1 METLN
6 LVPRGDVQ
14 VDRDYGTRTVSF
26 ENGVKQYQRLWVT
39 PRVTYSFTANGDKKM
54 KTYLENF
61 LEARHGNYEPF
72 YWNYEGERLIV
83 RFADSKLSI
92 KEIRGF
98 GGEGTVGYEASI
110 ALEKLKDSEVKV

>member
-14 VDRDYGTRTVSF
+14 VDREYGTRTVMF
-26 ENGVKQYQRLWVT
+26 ENGTKQHQRLWVS
-39 PRVTYSFTANGDKKM
+39 PRVIYSFTANGDKKM

-72 YWNYEGERLIV
+72 YWNYEGETLIV

-92 KEIRGF
+92 KEIRGYA
-98 GGEGTVGYEASI
+98 GEGTVGYEASI
-110 ALEKLKDSEVKV
+110 TLEKLKDSEIT

>member
-6 LVPRGDVQ
+6 LTPRGDVQ
-14 VDRDYGTRTVSF
+14 VDRDFGTRSVSF
-26 ENGVKQYQRLWVT
+26 ENGVKQYQRIWVT
-39 PRVTYSFTANGDKKM
+39 PRVTYSFTAQGDKTM

-61 LEARHGNYEPF
+61 ITARQGNYEPF

-92 KEIRGF
+92 KEIRGYA
-98 GGEGTVGYEASI
+98 GEGTVGYEASI
-110 ALEKLKDSEVKV
+110 ALEKLKDSEITA